1 MRNKTGVSLVGYFV
15 RQGTGRKGR
24 AANMDVIE
32 IQHEDD
38 LLIIDDV
45 ARAIEENEFE
55 PYVQPCFD
63 LVARRPMLAETL
75 ARWTFPEDGTLI
87 PAAAFIPALERTNTI
102 CGLDWFIID
111 SMCAYLSEQLKTLMV
126 PPVALN
132 ISSQHVSDE
141 NFVKRLSATVDW
153 RGVDPVFVSV
163 EFGHDL
169 IARDERLANALIPSL
184 LEAGFSVVADK
195 FNAGP
200 EALVPLMR
208 MGVVTIKVSAA
219 LWRDRSIKEVRA
231 LARAA
236 DMLGVALIAEG
247 VETADELKMLRHE
260 GFLFAQ
266 GYYLARPM
274 NLESYVKLCSGL
286 ISCKRGRQS
295 Q

>member
-1 MRNKTGVSLVGYFV
+1 
-15 RQGTGRKGR
+15 
-24 AANMDVIE
+24 MDAIE

-38 LLIIDDV
+38 LLIINDV

-87 PAAAFIPALERTNTI
+87 PAAAFIPSLERTNTI

-132 ISSQHVSDE
+132 ISNQHVDDP
-141 NFVKRLSATVDW
+141 NFVKRLLATTEW
-153 RGVDPVFVSV
+153 RGVDPIFVSV
-163 EFGHDL
+163 EFSHDL
-169 IARDERLANALIPSL
+169 ITKDERLAKTLIPSL
-184 LEAGFSVVADK
+184 VEAGFSVVADK

-200 EALVPLMR
+200 DALVPLMQ
-208 MGVVTIKVSAA
+208 MGIVTIKVSSE
-219 LWRDRSIKEVRA
+219 LWRDSPLGNLRA
-231 LARAA
+231 LTRAA
-236 DMLGVALIAEG
+236 DLLGIAMIAEM
-247 VETADELKMLRHE
+247 VETEDELKMLRHE

-266 GYYLARPM
+266 GYHLAYPM
-274 NLESYVKLCSGL
+274 PLDDYIELCSNRMQYN
-286 ISCKRGRQS
+286 KGRQS
-295 Q
+295 K

>member
-1 MRNKTGVSLVGYFV
+1 
-15 RQGTGRKGR
+15 
-24 AANMDVIE
+24 MDAIQ

-63 LVARRPMLAETL
+63 LVAKRPMLAETL

-87 PAAAFIPALERTNTI
+87 PADSFIPALERTHTV

-111 SMCAYLSEQLKTLMV
+111 SMCAYLGEQLKTILV

-132 ISSQHVSDE
+132 ISSQHVDDP
-141 NFVKRLSATVDW
+141 NFTQRLSATTEW

-163 EFGHDL
+163 EFSHNIIQKD
-169 IARDERLANALIPSL
+169 DRLTDSLIPSL
-184 LEAGFSVVADK
+184 LSAGFSVVADK

-200 EALVPLMR
+200 EALFPLMR
-208 MGVVTIKVSAA
+208 KGIVTIKVSET
-219 LWRDRSIKEVRA
+219 LWRDSPIKDLRA
-231 LARAA
+231 LTREA
-236 DMLGVALIAEG
+236 DRLGVALIAER
-247 VETADELKMLRHE
+247 VETDDELRMLRHE

-266 GYYLARPM
+266 GFHLAYPM
-274 NLESYVKLCSGL
+274 GLEEYTKLCSSRMLCNKGP
-286 ISCKRGRQS
+286 SPK
-295 Q
+295 